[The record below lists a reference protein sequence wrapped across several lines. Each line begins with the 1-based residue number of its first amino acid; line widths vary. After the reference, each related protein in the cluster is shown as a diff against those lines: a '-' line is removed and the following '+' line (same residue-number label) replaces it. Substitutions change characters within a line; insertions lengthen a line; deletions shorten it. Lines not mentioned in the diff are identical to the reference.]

1 MKSLFKYIAI
11 GLTGI
16 MTMSSCSDFL
26 DEEAQ
31 GIVTEEDF
39 NTAEN
44 VDQLCNAAYS
54 SLGNTTWHRPLVSLW
69 SLGCVRSGDTYKGGG
84 GTGDCGLAH
93 QWEVYYSNTVDN
105 EWTDNLWVQLYLDIS
120 RVNTAL
126 EYLNKLSDA

>member
-11 GLTGI
+11 GLAGI

-44 VDQLCNAAYS
+44 VEQLCNAAYS

-69 SLGCVRSGDTYKGGG
+69 SLGCVRSGDTYKEE
-84 GTGDCGLAH
+84 A
-93 QWEVYYSNTVDN
+93 QATVDWLTSGKYITATQSITN
-105 EWTDNLWVQLYLDIS
+105 GQTTSGFSFIS
-120 RVNTAL
+120 TSLA
-126 EYLNKLSDA
+126 